1 MYTRQQISLI
11 EDIKQSELF
20 ELEMNQLI
28 DLLDEIEDESNYP
41 YTISN
46 NYLTSV
52 VKSNFSKLSKVLHG
66 MNMNE
71 IAEHQNVKINTIED
85 HVLEIFIKVI
95 RMITTLMSIKTN

>member
-41 YTISN
+41 ILSQTIILPQLLNQTFLSYQKLLRYEYERN
-46 NYLTSV
+46 SRTS
-52 VKSNFSKLSKVLHG
+52 K
-66 MNMNE
+66 
-71 IAEHQNVKINTIED
+71 
-85 HVLEIFIKVI
+85 
-95 RMITTLMSIKTN
+95 R

>member
-41 YTISN
+41 ILSQTIILPQLLNQTFLSYQNYYT
-46 NYLTSV
+46 V
-52 VKSNFSKLSKVLHG
+52 
-66 MNMNE
+66 
-71 IAEHQNVKINTIED
+71 
-85 HVLEIFIKVI
+85 
-95 RMITTLMSIKTN
+95 